1 MKNTLRFVFALLA
14 LVLGSSVSA
23 FAAFE
28 DWPEFRGP
36 TGQGIS
42 AAENPPVSWDSPK
55 GVAWKI
61 EIPGKG
67 WSSPVL
73 SEGMIVLTSSKETDK
88 GVVLCALMVEAETG
102 KILWE
107 RELFRPSEKETKASH
122 SKNSLASGTPIIR
135 GDKIYV
141 HFSHMGTAALKFSS
155 GKVIWKKQLS
165 HLPVH
170 GTGGSPVLVNG
181 LLVFNMDGKTDP
193 AIVALD
199 AKNGKLVWCT
209 PRDQEVL
216 RTFSFCTPLVIENQG
231 RTEIVSP
238 GSGMVGAYS
247 PQDGTLLWKVSYG
260 EGYSVVPRP
269 VFADDMLYVLSGF
282 NRPSMLAI
290 KVDGSTGDL
299 TDSHVQWRAIK
310 AMPKTPSPIA
320 VDGLVYAIDDTG
332 SLSCLDA
339 ISGELLWKEKLI
351 GNFSASPVLA
361 GDTLYCCTED
371 GVCYVLK
378 VSSAGAEIIW
388 ETDLEERILASP
400 AVVDEAI
407 YIRSD
412 PHLWKIGS

>member
-1 MKNTLRFVFALLA
+1 
-14 LVLGSSVSA
+14 
-23 FAAFE
+23 
-28 DWPEFRGP
+28 
-36 TGQGIS
+36 
-42 AAENPPVSWDSPK
+42 
-55 GVAWKI
+55 
-61 EIPGKG
+61 
-67 WSSPVL
+67 
-73 SEGMIVLTSSKETDK
+73 
-88 GVVLCALMVEAETG
+88 
-102 KILWE
+102 
-107 RELFRPSEKETKASH
+107 
-122 SKNSLASGTPIIR
+122 
-135 GDKIYV
+135 
-141 HFSHMGTAALKFSS
+141 
-155 GKVIWKKQLS
+155 
-165 HLPVH
+165 
-170 GTGGSPVLVNG
+170 
-181 LLVFNMDGKTDP
+181 
-193 AIVALD
+193 
-199 AKNGKLVWCT
+199 
-209 PRDQEVL
+209 
-216 RTFSFCTPLVIENQG
+216 
-231 RTEIVSP
+231 
-238 GSGMVGAYS
+238 
-247 PQDGTLLWKVSYG
+247 
-260 EGYSVVPRP
+260 
-269 VFADDMLYVLSGF
+269 
-282 NRPSMLAI
+282 MLAI